1 MHVLVFPQHCATL
14 CECDIKEYFAKC
26 WHFETSQVLS
36 YQRNWTAS
44 KRENCKIE
52 HISELKNEEL
62 SKTLHWRV
70 LKIVNVKITSIWLS
84 TGLVSYPRST
94 SNKLMS
100 WLEHWW
106 EQICSCENL
115 SFLIFFHINVFLTPN
130 MIVTLFT
137 FLKCTSLWKSDC
149 GESKWSILNPES
161 RFLTPQKLSDL
172 SLDVNHVH
180 QPIFHGN

>member
-1 MHVLVFPQHCATL
+1 MGW
-14 CECDIKEYFAKC
+14 IAKW
-26 WHFETSQVLS
+26 WHFEISQVLS

-52 HISELKNEEL
+52 HISELKNEKL

-94 SNKLMS
+94 SKKLMS

-115 SFLIFFHINVFLTPN
+115 SFLIFFHINMFLTPVYDCHS
-130 MIVTLFT
+130 IC
-137 FLKCTSLWKSDC
+137 FLNALVFWSLNA
-149 GESKWSILNPES
+149 GESK
-161 RFLTPQKLSDL
+161 
-172 SLDVNHVH
+172 
-180 QPIFHGN
+180 